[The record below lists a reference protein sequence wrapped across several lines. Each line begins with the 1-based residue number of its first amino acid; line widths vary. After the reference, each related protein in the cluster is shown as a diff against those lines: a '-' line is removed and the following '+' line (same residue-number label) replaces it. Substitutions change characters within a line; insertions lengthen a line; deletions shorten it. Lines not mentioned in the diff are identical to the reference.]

1 MTTNEID
8 KAYDL
13 GFKHCAI
20 NWAERGDLVADIGS
34 PTYAKDKNYV
44 LAALDA
50 SVKVPQSLKDT
61 MEKITQRSLCDPM
74 LVGMSEWNSMVRDV
88 NLMLSGNK
96 GE

>member
-50 SVKVPQSLKDT
+50 PVKEPS
-61 MEKITQRSLCDPM
+61 
-74 LVGMSEWNSMVRDV
+74 
-88 NLMLSGNK
+88 
-96 GE
+96 